1 MNRNDRAIVG
11 FTMLAHAMFH
21 TYELAIPI
29 FVTVWLD
36 AFAATEAT
44 LGLVVGAGY
53 ALIGLGALPSG
64 VLADAYGSKTLVLG
78 SAAGMGGGFLLVS
91 VAPNVIV
98 LSAALVL
105 WGAGASLYH
114 PAGLSL
120 LSRGTE
126 ERGTAFAYHGA
137 AGNVGT
143 VVGPLAAAVLLAVV
157 EWRLVAALFVLPA
170 LVASAIAVRLSFD
183 ERAAADERAEEVS
196 ADGHGDADDDPEV
209 AADGDPGRADEID
222 ADADPDV
229 GADRASETDDGLGS
243 FRDLVRDSRALFT
256 PGFVV
261 LFAIIMLYG
270 LYYRGVLTFL
280 PEILGGLPMFEPV
293 TLFDRSFS
301 PSRYVYAGL
310 LSVGVAGQ
318 YAGGKVSDM
327 IETEYALVATFAA
340 LVVAALLFVP
350 ASNAGVA
357 PLLAVCVLL
366 GFFVYVAAPVYQA
379 TIADYVADD
388 SHGLSYGFTYLA
400 MFGVGALGAAMAG
413 TVLTYAGSS
422 ALFVLL
428 AGLVALAGMLSV
440 YLLVRD

>member
-1 MNRNDRAIVG
+1 MKGNDRAIVG

-36 AFAATEAT
+36 AFTTTEAT
-44 LGLVVGAGY
+44 LGIVVGAGY

-64 VLADAYGSKTLVLG
+64 ILADAYGSKPLVLG

-91 VAPNVIV
+91 LAPNVWV
-98 LSAALVL
+98 LGLALIL

-126 ERGTAFAYHGA
+126 NRGTAFAYHGV

-143 VVGPLAAAVLLAVV
+143 VVGPLGAAVLLTYF
-157 EWRLVAALFVLPA
+157 EWRFVAMLFIAPA
-170 LVASAIAVRLSFD
+170 LIAGAAAFRLSFD
-183 ERAAADERAEEVS
+183 ERAATEDTAVAT
-196 ADGHGDADDDPEV
+196 DG
-209 AADGDPGRADEID
+209 
-222 ADADPDV
+222 
-229 GADRASETDDGLGS
+229 GLGS
-243 FRDLVRDSRALFT
+243 FHDLVSDSRALFT
-256 PGFVV
+256 WGFTVV
-261 LFAIIMLYG
+261 FAVVMLYG

-280 PEILGGLPMFEPV
+280 PEILGGTQLFDPV
-293 TLFDRSFS
+293 TVAGQSVE

-310 LSVGVAGQ
+310 LFVGMFGQ
-318 YAGGKVSDM
+318 YAGGKVSDRVD
-327 IETEYALVATFAA
+327 TEYALVATFAA

-350 ASNAGVA
+350 ASTAGVV

-379 TIADYVADD
+379 TIADYVTADI
-388 SHGLSYGFTYLA
+388 HGLSYGFTYLA
-400 MFGVGALGAAMAG
+400 MFGIGALGAAIAG
-413 TVLTYAGSS
+413 AILTYAGAS
-422 ALFVLL
+422 ALFVTLATLAVL
-428 AGLVALAGMLSV
+428 AGLLSV
-440 YLLVRD
+440 YLLVR

>member
-1 MNRNDRAIVG
+1 MKPNDRAIVG

-36 AFAATEAT
+36 VFTTTEAT

-64 VLADAYGSKTLVLG
+64 ILADAYGSKTLVLG

-91 VAPNVIV
+91 LAPNVWV
-98 LSAALVL
+98 LGAALVL

-126 ERGTAFAYHGA
+126 NRGTAFAYHGA

-143 VVGPLAAAVLLAVV
+143 VVGPLAAAVLLAVLD
-157 EWRLVAALFVLPA
+157 WRLVAALFVIPA
-170 LVASAIAVRLSFD
+170 LVAGAFAFRLSFD
-183 ERAAADERAEEVS
+183 ERAAAEE
-196 ADGHGDADDDPEV
+196 AEV
-209 AADGDPGRADEID
+209 AADGDPGRA
-222 ADADPDV
+222 A
-229 GADRASETDDGLGS
+229 ETDGGLGS
-243 FRDLVRDSRALFT
+243 FRELARDSRLLFT
-256 PGFVV
+256 RGFVV

-280 PEILGGLPMFEPV
+280 PEILGGLPMFDPV
-293 TLFDRSFS
+293 TVFDRSFS

-310 LSVGVAGQ
+310 LSIGVAGQ

-327 IETEYALVATFAA
+327 VETEYALVGTFAA

-357 PLLAVCVLL
+357 PLLGVCVLL
-366 GFFVYVAAPVYQA
+366 GFFIYVAAPVYQA
-379 TIADYVADD
+379 TIADYVDDD

-400 MFGVGALGAAMAG
+400 MFGIGALGAALAG
-413 TVLTYAGSS
+413 TVLTYAGSG
-422 ALFVLL
+422 ALFVAL
-428 AGLVALAGMLSV
+428 AALVALAGLLSV
-440 YLLVRD
+440 YLLVR

>member
-21 TYELAIPI
+21 TYELAIPV

-64 VLADAYGSKTLVLG
+64 ILADAYGSKTLVLA
-78 SAAGMGGGFLLVS
+78 SAAGMGGGFLLVGFS
-91 VAPNVIV
+91 PNVVV
-98 LSAALVL
+98 LGAALIL

-126 ERGTAFAYHGA
+126 NRGTAFAYHGA

-143 VVGPLAAAVLLAVV
+143 VVGPLAAAVLLALFD
-157 EWRLVAALFVLPA
+157 WRLVALLFVAPA
-170 LVASAIAVRLSFD
+170 VIAGAIAFRLSFD
-183 ERAAADERAEEVS
+183 ERAATED
-196 ADGHGDADDDPEV
+196 V
-209 AADGDPGRADEID
+209 AANGDPGRAAETDG
-222 ADADPDV
+222 DV
-229 GADRASETDDGLGS
+229 GSVRE
-243 FRDLVRDSRALFT
+243 LVRDSRRLFT
-256 PGFVV
+256 RGFVV

-293 TLFDRSFS
+293 TVFDRSFA

-310 LSVGVAGQ
+310 LSVGVLGQ
-318 YAGGKVSDM
+318 YAGGKITDM
-327 IETEYALVATFAA
+327 VETEYALVTTYAA
-340 LVVAALLFVP
+340 LIVVALLFVP
-350 ASNAGVA
+350 ASAAGIA
-357 PLLAVCVLL
+357 PLLAVCGLL

-379 TIADYVADD
+379 TIADYVTAD

-400 MFGVGALGAAMAG
+400 MFGIGALGAALAG
-413 TVLTYAGSS
+413 TVLTYAGTGT
-422 ALFVLL
+422 LF
-428 AGLVALAGMLSV
+428 VALAGLATLATLLSV
-440 YLLVRD
+440 YLLVR

>member
-21 TYELAIPI
+21 TYELAIPV

-64 VLADAYGSKTLVLG
+64 ILADAYGSKTLVLA
-78 SAAGMGGGFLLVS
+78 SAAGMGGGFLLVGFS
-91 VAPNVIV
+91 PNVVV
-98 LSAALVL
+98 LGAALIL

-126 ERGTAFAYHGA
+126 NRGTAFAYHGA

-143 VVGPLAAAVLLAVV
+143 VVGPLAAAVLLALFD
-157 EWRLVAALFVLPA
+157 WRLVALLFVAPA
-170 LVASAIAVRLSFD
+170 VIAGAIAFRLSFD
-183 ERAAADERAEEVS
+183 ERAATED
-196 ADGHGDADDDPEV
+196 V
-209 AADGDPGRADEID
+209 AANGDPGRA
-222 ADADPDV
+222 A
-229 GADRASETDDGLGS
+229 ETDGGVGS
-243 FRDLVRDSRALFT
+243 VRELVRDSRRLFT
-256 PGFVV
+256 RGFVV

-293 TLFDRSFS
+293 TVFDRSFA

-310 LSVGVAGQ
+310 LSVGVLGQ
-318 YAGGKVSDM
+318 YAGGKITDM
-327 IETEYALVATFAA
+327 VETEYALVTTYAA
-340 LVVAALLFVP
+340 LIVVALLFVP
-350 ASNAGVA
+350 ASVAGIA
-357 PLLAVCVLL
+357 PLLAVCGLL

-379 TIADYVADD
+379 TIADYVTAD

-400 MFGVGALGAAMAG
+400 MFGIGALGAALAG
-413 TVLTYAGSS
+413 TVLTYAGTGT
-422 ALFVLL
+422 LF
-428 AGLVALAGMLSV
+428 VALAGLAALATLLSV
-440 YLLVRD
+440 YLLVR

>member
-1 MNRNDRAIVG
+1 MKRNDRAIVG

-36 AFAATEAT
+36 AFATTEAA
-44 LGLVVGAGY
+44 LGIVVGAGY

-64 VLADAYGSKTLVLG
+64 ILADAYGSKRLVLG

-91 VAPNVIV
+91 LAPNVVV
-98 LSAALVL
+98 LGAALVL

-126 ERGTAFAYHGA
+126 NRGTAFAYHGV

-143 VVGPLAAAVLLAVV
+143 VVGPLAAAVLLSYFD
-157 EWRLVAALFVLPA
+157 WRLVAALFVAPA
-170 LVASAIAVRLSFD
+170 LVAGAIAFRLSFD
-183 ERAAADERAEEVS
+183 ERAATES
-196 ADGHGDADDDPEV
+196 AEV
-209 AADGDPGRADEID
+209 AADGDPGRTVEAD
-222 ADADPDV
+222 
-229 GADRASETDDGLGS
+229 GGLGS
-243 FRDLVRDSRALFT
+243 LSELVGDSRALFT
-256 PGFVV
+256 GGFTVV
-261 LFAIIMLYG
+261 FAVVMLYG
-270 LYYRGVLTFL
+270 LYYRGILTFL
-280 PEILGGLPMFEPV
+280 PEILGGLPLLEPV
-293 TLFDRSFS
+293 TVAGRSFQ

-310 LSVGVAGQ
+310 LFVGMFGQ
-318 YAGGKVSDM
+318 YAGGKVSDVV
-327 IETEYALVATFAA
+327 ETERALVVTFAA
-340 LVVAALLFVP
+340 LVVGALLFVP
-350 ASNAGVA
+350 ASSAGVA

-379 TIADYVADD
+379 TIADYVTAD

-413 TVLTYAGSS
+413 TVLTYAGSA
-422 ALFVLL
+422 ALFAALAALAVL
-428 AGLVALAGMLSV
+428 AGLLSV
-440 YLLVRD
+440 YLLVR

>member
-36 AFAATEAT
+36 AFAVTEAT

-78 SAAGMGGGFLLVS
+78 STAGMGGGFLLVGLS
-91 VAPNVIV
+91 PNVAV
-98 LSAALVL
+98 LGAALIL

-126 ERGTAFAYHGA
+126 NRGTAFAYHGA

-143 VVGPLAAAVLLAVV
+143 VVGPLAAAVLLAVLD
-157 EWRLVAALFVLPA
+157 WRLVAVLFVAPA
-170 LVASAIAVRLSFD
+170 LVAGAIAFRLSFD
-183 ERAAADERAEEVS
+183 ERAATE
-196 ADGHGDADDDPEV
+196 GDV
-209 AADGDPGRADEID
+209 AADGDPGRTT
-222 ADADPDV
+222 
-229 GADRASETDDGLGS
+229 ETDGGLGS
-243 FRDLVRDSRALFT
+243 FRELARDSRRLFT
-256 PGFVV
+256 RGFVV

-280 PEILGGLPMFEPV
+280 PEILGGLPMFDPV
-293 TLFDRSFS
+293 TVFDRSFA

-310 LSVGVAGQ
+310 LSVGVFGQ

-327 IETEYALVATFAA
+327 IETEYALVTTFAA

-350 ASNAGVA
+350 ASVAGVA
-357 PLLAVCVLL
+357 PLLAVCGLL

-379 TIADYVADD
+379 TIADYVTAD

-400 MFGVGALGAAMAG
+400 MFGIGALGAALAG
-413 TVLTYAGSS
+413 TVLTYAGSGT
-422 ALFVLL
+422 LF
-428 AGLVALAGMLSV
+428 VALAGLATLAALLSV
-440 YLLVRD
+440 YFLVR

>member
-1 MNRNDRAIVG
+1 MNPNDRAIVG

-36 AFAATEAT
+36 VFTTTEAT

-91 VAPNVIV
+91 LAPNVWV
-98 LSAALVL
+98 LAAALVV

-126 ERGTAFAYHGA
+126 NRGTAFAYHGA

-143 VVGPLAAAVLLAVV
+143 VVGPLAAAVLLALL
-157 EWRLVAALFVLPA
+157 EWRVVAVLFVVPA
-170 LVASAIAVRLSFD
+170 LVAGAIAFRLSFD
-183 ERAAADERAEEVS
+183 ERAAAEV
-196 ADGHGDADDDPEV
+196 ADV
-209 AADGDPGRADEID
+209 AADGDPGRTAEADG
-222 ADADPDV
+222 DP
-229 GADRASETDDGLGS
+229 GS
-243 FRDLVRDSRALFT
+243 FRELARDSRALFT
-256 PGFVV
+256 RGFVV
-261 LFAIIMLYG
+261 LFAIILLYG

-293 TLFDRSFS
+293 ALFDRSFA
-301 PSRYVYAGL
+301 PGRYVYAGL

-327 IETEYALVATFAA
+327 VETEYALAATFGS
-340 LVVAALLFVP
+340 LVVVALLFVP
-350 ASNAGVA
+350 ASNAGVV
-357 PLLAVCVLL
+357 PLLAVCGLL
-366 GFFVYVAAPVYQA
+366 GFFVYVTAPVYQA
-379 TIADYVADD
+379 TIADYVAAD

-400 MFGVGALGAAMAG
+400 MFGIGAFGAALAG
-413 TVLTYAGSS
+413 TVLTYVGSG
-422 ALFVLL
+422 ALFVALAALAVL
-428 AGLVALAGMLSV
+428 AGLLSV
-440 YLLVRD
+440 YLLVR

>member
-1 MNRNDRAIVG
+1 MKSNDRAIVG

-36 AFAATEAT
+36 AFTATEAT

-64 VLADAYGSKTLVLG
+64 ILADAYGSKRLVLG

-91 VAPNVIV
+91 VAPNVWV
-98 LSAALVL
+98 LGAALVL

-126 ERGTAFAYHGA
+126 DDNRGTAFAYHGA

-143 VVGPLAAAVLLAVV
+143 VVGPLAAAVLLAVLD
-157 EWRLVAALFVLPA
+157 WRLVAGLFVIPA
-170 LVASAIAVRLSFD
+170 VVAGAIAFRLSFD
-183 ERAAADERAEEVS
+183 ERAAVEEAET
-196 ADGHGDADDDPEV
+196 EV
-209 AADGDPGRADEID
+209 AADGDPGRTA
-222 ADADPDV
+222 
-229 GADRASETDDGLGS
+229 ETDGGLGS
-243 FRDLVRDSRALFT
+243 LRELVRDSRLLFT
-256 PGFVV
+256 RGFVV

-280 PEILGGLPMFEPV
+280 PEILGGLSMFEPV
-293 TLFDRSFS
+293 TVFERTFS

-318 YAGGKVSDM
+318 YAGGKVTDM

-350 ASNAGVA
+350 ASNAGVV
-357 PLLAVCVLL
+357 PLLGVCVLL

-379 TIADYVADD
+379 TIADYVTAD

-400 MFGVGALGAAMAG
+400 MFGVGALGAALAG
-413 TVLTYAGSS
+413 TVLTYAGSG
-422 ALFVLL
+422 ALFVALAALVVL
-428 AGLVALAGMLSV
+428 AGLLSL
-440 YLLVRD
+440 YLLVR